1 MKEQVDRAMELSGQP
16 VKRGSM
22 AHDHDV
28 YMVLA
33 DAAAQ
38 SQDVDAIKQYAPRLE
53 ELATR
58 DGHKLYLAIAHRAH
72 GIAQCLAGE
81 HAKAEGRLND
91 ALKIFDE
98 LGTRWQIGRTLF
110 ALGELETARSK
121 KPKAREYFT
130 RALAEFESLEANPD
144 IERAHAALKKLG

>member
-1 MKEQVDRAMELSGQP
+1 
-16 VKRGSM
+16 M

-38 SQDVDAIKQYAPRLE
+38 SQDADAIKRYAPRLE

-58 DGHKLYLAIAHRAH
+58 DGHKFYLAIAHRAH
-72 GIAQCLAGE
+72 GIAHRLAGE
-81 HAKAEGRLND
+81 HAKADAQLND

-110 ALGELETARSK
+110 ALGESEADRSNKAHARD
-121 KPKAREYFT
+121 YFT
-130 RALAEFESLEANPD
+130 RSLAAFEAMGANPD
-144 IERAHAALKKLG
+144 IERTRAALKKLG

>member
-1 MKEQVDRAMELSGQP
+1 VRDEIENALALSGQP

-38 SQDVDAIKQYAPRLE
+38 SQDADAIKRYAPRLQ

-72 GIAQCLAGE
+72 GIAHRLAGE
-81 HAKAEGRLND
+81 HAKAEARLNQ

-110 ALGELETARSK
+110 ALGEMEAARSK
-121 KPKAREYFT
+121 KSQARDYFT
-130 RALAEFESLEANPD
+130 RALAAFEALEANPD
-144 IERAHAALKKLG
+144 IERTRAALKKLG